1 MKRLYILLLLLLT
14 ALTLSAQKP
23 AYHRGVALGADH
35 DTLKFIIG
43 SPFDNWYLYV
53 GGGLQTFIGNE
64 VDASARR
71 NKLNFNLRAELG
83 KWLIPDVAVS
93 IRFSYMTVDG
103 QSRYGRQPFID
114 FTNVPTH
121 IENGVAYY
129 EYQPFHAQAF
139 NLLSFA
145 TLDWTN
151 LFNGY
156 ERGRKIPYHW
166 YSYGGLGASMLF
178 GTQKNPLKHHEY
190 DAEVGDFRRNFEL
203 TYCVGLGMEYIFSPT
218 FALDF
223 TAEVLGSESTWDWSP
238 YVDWWNIF
246 DIIPSINVTA
256 KINLLKHVTKRHPE
270 DGTNTYDTVY
280 HEWLAFG
287 SSHTVERLENKI
299 EHISHERDSIRDLA
313 DKLADDDARKLD
325 SLDDLLNKLN
335 NDLDLAKKTAP
346 PMEFVEPDSDWTPKN
361 IFDELMQVNRVLN
374 LPATIVYYELDKY
387 YLDYNA
393 RVRLQEF
400 AHDAS
405 VLDDTIEF
413 YIIGA
418 ADSLTGSI
426 KHNQWLS
433 ERRSEAALN
442 FLTKNLGMSRNQFVR
457 VSAGGIMEY
466 KIKEQNRM
474 AMVIQKTPIT
484 EEIVDR
490 WLRRARERLRN
501 ADR

>member
-1 MKRLYILLLLLLT
+1 
-14 ALTLSAQKP
+14 
-23 AYHRGVALGADH
+23 VALGADH

-43 SPFDNWYLYV
+43 SPFDNWYV
-53 GGGLQTFIGNE
+53 TFSAGIQTFISNTPDPDAYWNK
-64 VDASARR
+64 VDYGI
-71 NKLNFNLRAELG
+71 RADIG
-83 KWLIPDVAVS
+83 KWLIPDVAVLLRLGLATAHS
-93 IRFSYMTVDG
+93 
-103 QSRYGRQPFID
+103 QSRFGGNNPWSDVSRPINYNGAEYGPYYPINAYHFSAL
-114 FTNVPTH
+114 
-121 IENGVAYY
+121 GLVA
-129 EYQPFHAQAF
+129 
-139 NLLSFA
+139 
-145 TLDWTN
+145 LDWTN
-151 LFNGY
+151 LFYGY
-156 ERGRKIPYHW
+156 ETGRRKRLHFYSQAGMGGIVMFGKIINPNYVNKVNSKPDEKHVTLGDWARNLELGFMGGFTTEYYFTKKNSLYATLDLVFARGSLDDYN
-166 YSYGGLGASMLF
+166 YNL
-178 GTQKNPLKHHEY
+178 
-190 DAEVGDFRRNFEL
+190 DAKYRRIDL
-203 TYCVGLGMEYIFSPT
+203 
-218 FALDF
+218 
-223 TAEVLGSESTWDWSP
+223 
-238 YVDWWNIF
+238 
-246 DIIPSINVTA
+246 IPSFYVGA
-256 KINLLKHVTKRHPE
+256 KIDILHHITKRHPE

-313 DKLADDDARKLD
+313 DKLADDDTRKLD